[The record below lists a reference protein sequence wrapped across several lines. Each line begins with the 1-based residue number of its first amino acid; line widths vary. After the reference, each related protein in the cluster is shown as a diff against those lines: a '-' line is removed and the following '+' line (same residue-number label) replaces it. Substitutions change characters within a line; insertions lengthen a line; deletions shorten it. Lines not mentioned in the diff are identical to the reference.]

1 LRKAAIVDL
10 EQRRS
15 DSFVLRVW
23 WEEEEETPVWRG
35 WVQHAATG
43 DVCYFHRL
51 VELLDFVEHHTGV
64 LEDRGASTVPESGD
78 RSDEVRDEGV
88 IDE

>member
-1 LRKAAIVDL
+1 VDL

-23 WEEEEETPVWRG
+23 WEEGDTALVWRG

-43 DVCYFHRL
+43 DVRYFHRL
-51 VELLDFVEHHTGV
+51 SELLAFVEHHTGV
-64 LEDRGASTVPESGD
+64 LEERETSAAPESGD
-78 RSDEVRDEGV
+78 WPYETRNEEVVDE
-88 IDE
+88 